1 MNLIMKNCQMI
12 SFTNIL
18 IFHIFL
24 NFVIFYFF
32 DYLKQKI
39 NIYDYPNSKK
49 KMHKKAIPLM
59 GGLIFLF
66 NLIFFLILKN
76 LSLSILELNI
86 ILSSL
91 FFLVIG
97 VLDDKFDLSP
107 YFKFLSLTIVL
118 LIFFIFNEKM
128 IINNVNIYNY
138 NINFNKD
145 IGIFFSI
152 LCVLLFVN
160 AFNLF
165 DGINLQSSSYG
176 LFFLIF
182 LISKGLFIEIILIII
197 IPLLLIIYLNN
208 KNKTFM
214 GDGGTLFLGSIM
226 SLIVIANYTKTNSLT
241 VEEIFLLMFFP
252 GMDMLRLFIERIY
265 HKKNPFMGDR
275 EHLHHH
281 LLTLY
286 GYKLSILLI
295 FIISILPLL
304 SNLFIRSE
312 FVIIFFIIFYFFLL
326 FLVKKKISKKII

>member
-1 MNLIMKNCQMI
+1 MI

-91 FFLVIG
+91 FFLLVG
-97 VLDDKFDLSP
+97 VFDDKFDLSP

-128 IINNVNIYNY
+128 IINNINIYNY
-138 NINFNKD
+138 NINLNKD

-160 AFNLF
+160 ALNLF

-241 VEEIFLLMFFP
+241 VDEIFLLMFLP

-275 EHLHHH
+275 EHLHHL

-286 GYKLSILLI
+286 GYKFSISLI
-295 FIISILPLL
+295 LIISILPLL
-304 SNLFIRSE
+304 SNLFIPSE
-312 FVIIFFIIFYFFLL
+312 YVIIFFIVFYFFLL